1 MTSNDLNRSLPV
13 LFRELVHGAGG
24 AGFILNAHDTG
35 LLASLDR
42 LSAEDASESTNGG
55 ATIAAHVAHVTY
67 GLSLMNRW
75 AAGENPFGSTD
86 WSVAWK
92 VTTVADAQWA
102 RLRHDL
108 REQADRWLHSLASP
122 REISGVE
129 IDGVIASIAHLAYHL
144 GAVRQIQASARGPKE
159 GS

>member
-1 MTSNDLNRSLPV
+1 MTSHDLNRSLPS
-13 LFRELVHGAGG
+13 LLRELVHGAGD
-24 AGFILNAHDTG
+24 AGFILNPHDVG
-35 LLASLDR
+35 LLATLDR
-42 LSAEDASESTNGG
+42 LSAEDASASTNGG

-75 AAGENPFGSTD
+75 AAGEDPFASTD
-86 WSVAWK
+86 WSGAWK
-92 VTTVADAQWA
+92 VTTVADAGWA

-144 GAVRQIQASARGPKE
+144 GAIRQIQASARGPKE
-159 GS
+159 GG